1 MPVNNHPPVNLEELL
16 ASLTS
21 TAPGKQVE
29 PDLNTLLASL
39 SGGAQPVPE
48 TKKQIFDRTNID
60 ELMRALLANR
70 AQLNLNTEVRA
81 DVEIHIAPRAEGE
94 QDLLTLLNQ

>member
-1 MPVNNHPPVNLEELL
+1 MPDNNRPPVNLEELL

-21 TAPGKQVE
+21 TAPDKQVE

-39 SGGAQPVPE
+39 SVDAQPVPE
-48 TKKQIFDRTNID
+48 TKKQIFDRANID
-60 ELMRALLANR
+60 ELMRDLLAIR